1 MRQIRISGGTREST
15 VITPQVQGD
24 AESWTTVLLVDRWL
38 AKGNLRQ
45 IWDQFVVEAGS
56 GGPGQA
62 FARKPSMRRTENG
75 DIIFRQSGGLD
86 I

>member
-1 MRQIRISGGTREST
+1 MRQIRIENT

-24 AESWTTVLLVDRWL
+24 AESWTVVLLVDRWL
-38 AKGNLRQ
+38 AKGNLRA
-45 IWDQFVVEAGS
+45 IWDQFVTEEGN

-62 FARKPSMRRTENG
+62 FARAPSMRRLDGG
-75 DIIFRQSGGLD
+75 DVVFRQSGGLD